1 MVFGLDEDR
10 RCSLG
15 GQTRLHPH
23 VGQRGPQAEAAQC
36 PEERKDEGGMAGRAR
51 VGMPR
56 QHAHVER
63 EIKGHQERHQRKRRL
78 LHGHEARGANQ
89 VQAFRL

>member
-1 MVFGLDEDR
+1 MVFGQDEDR
-10 RCSLG
+10 RCSLS

-36 PEERKDEGGMAGRAR
+36 PKERKIKGGMAGRAR
-51 VGMPR
+51 DGMPS

-63 EIKGHQERHQRKRRL
+63 EIKGHQERHQRKRHL
-78 LHGHEARGANQ
+78 LLRDGRRRARK
-89 VQAFRL
+89 VQSFRL